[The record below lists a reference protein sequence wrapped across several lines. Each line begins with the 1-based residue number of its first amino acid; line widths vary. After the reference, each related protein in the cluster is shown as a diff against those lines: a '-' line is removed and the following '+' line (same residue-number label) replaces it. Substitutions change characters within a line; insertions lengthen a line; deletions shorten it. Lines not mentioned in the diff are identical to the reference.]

1 MAERH
6 PFKVVMLCR
15 DDDTARIM
23 YHGLVPDWDIV
34 GVIIEQKPST
44 RQMLQRRMRKL
55 GIWTVLGQ
63 VLFMLYTRLVGV
75 RLAKAAR
82 EALLSAEQVTVA
94 AFPSDKVRHVASAND
109 PETIRLLQAWNPD
122 AVVVNGTRILSPS
135 VLSSVSGPFINTHA
149 GITPRYRGVHG
160 GYWALAR
167 HDAAHC
173 GVTVHLVDEWHRHR

>member
-34 GVIIEQKPST
+34 EVIIEQKPST

-75 RLAKAAR
+75 RLAKFSH
-82 EALLSAEQVTVA
+82 EMFLLSAEQVTVA

-109 PETIRLLQAWNPD
+109 PETIRLLQAWNRMP
-122 AVVVNGTRILSPS
+122 
-135 VLSSVSGPFINTHA
+135 
-149 GITPRYRGVHG
+149 
-160 GYWALAR
+160 
-167 HDAAHC
+167 
-173 GVTVHLVDEWHRHR
+173 